1 VRERERAR
9 SWQDCLGSHPS
20 LVSTSYR
27 TRRIIGG
34 ERCQQGREKGGQL
47 GLPLGRF
54 AKRERE
60 EKRREEEE
68 EKKNLAE
75 IHLNF
80 EKFKIWS
87 KWWW

>member
-1 VRERERAR
+1 LEGGRVRERERAR

-27 TRRIIGG
+27 TRRIREG
-34 ERCQQGREKGGQL
+34 ERDRRL
-47 GLPLGRF
+47 GLSLDRVC
-54 AKRERE
+54 KERE

-68 EKKNLAE
+68 KKNLAK

-87 KWWW
+87 K